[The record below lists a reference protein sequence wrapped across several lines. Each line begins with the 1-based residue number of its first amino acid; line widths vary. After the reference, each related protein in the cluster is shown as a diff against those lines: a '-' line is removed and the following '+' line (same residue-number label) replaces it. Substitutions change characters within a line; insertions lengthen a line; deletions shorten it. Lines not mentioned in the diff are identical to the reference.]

1 MTASP
6 ITLPDQ
12 SDFSYGEGCVMKPD
26 RVYIVDRLAE
36 LGKTQT
42 ALGKELKIDRAQVTR
57 LLDGSR
63 RVRLDEVETIARFL
77 DISTIEMLRRL
88 GLNL

>member
-1 MTASP
+1 
-6 ITLPDQ
+6 
-12 SDFSYGEGCVMKPD
+12 MKPD
-26 RVYIVDRLAE
+26 RAYIVARLAE
-36 LGKTQT
+36 LSKTQSSLGQ
-42 ALGKELKIDRAQVTR
+42 ALNIDRAQVTR
-57 LLDGSR
+57 LLNGSR

>member
-1 MTASP
+1 
-6 ITLPDQ
+6 
-12 SDFSYGEGCVMKPD
+12 MKPD
-26 RVYIVDRLAE
+26 REYIVARLAK

-42 ALGKELKIDRAQVTR
+42 SLGQELKIDRAQVTR

>member
-1 MTASP
+1 
-6 ITLPDQ
+6 
-12 SDFSYGEGCVMKPD
+12 MKPD

-42 ALGKELKIDRAQVTR
+42 ALGKELKIDLAQVTR

>member
-1 MTASP
+1 
-6 ITLPDQ
+6 
-12 SDFSYGEGCVMKPD
+12 MKPD
-26 RVYIVDRLAE
+26 RKYIVARLAE
-36 LGKTQT
+36 LSKTQT
-42 ALGKELKIDRAQVTR
+42 SLGQELNIDRAQVTR

-88 GLNL
+88 GMNL